1 VWLTVQ
7 RYVETVSLSSTMGK
21 AFKIRR
27 LTLNL
32 KKDKSID
39 VDWTWQ
45 LFVHCGSVRIA
56 EDISKI
62 IHLAVPAFFCCRHSQ
77 RTQGGAVAACLVSC
91 AALASFVSVTA

>member
-1 VWLTVQ
+1 VPRQSAVGLAVADTTWRVWLTVQ

-39 VDWTWQ
+39 VD
-45 LFVHCGSVRIA
+45 
-56 EDISKI
+56 
-62 IHLAVPAFFCCRHSQ
+62 
-77 RTQGGAVAACLVSC
+77 
-91 AALASFVSVTA
+91 